1 MKKIIILFT
10 FIVCVLNFL
19 YSQSQSATNQVIVAS
34 TNIVPDNGRG
44 FDFTPN
50 VTIYLDSIG
59 KRVPGGSTYAW
70 KIWQVNTQTLIH
82 SQVSTATTP
91 GVYTYEQI
99 STPVTLLAGVRYTIT
114 LYGGADAEYYYD
126 PSTQINP
133 NLTYHTMR
141 YCNSCFA
148 TQPFPTD
155 LLANYHYGTP
165 DFKFSTCNTA
175 PTITCPANIAVN
187 NDAGNCSAIVNYTTP
202 TDPCATVITQTAGL
216 PSGSAFPLG
225 TTINTFQATNAFG
238 STTCSFTVTVTD
250 NENPTITCPADVTI
264 NTDAGQCTSTAAI
277 GTATGTDNCGSP
289 TITNDAPAS
298 FPIGNTTVTWTSTD
312 GAGNFV
318 TCTQVVTV
326 VDNENPT
333 ITCPSATTINTDAG
347 QCTSTASI
355 GTATGTD
362 NCGTPTITNDA
373 PASFPI
379 GNTTVT
385 WTSTDGAGNF
395 VTCTQVVTVV
405 DNEAPVITCP
415 NDTVVG
421 NTPGLCGS
429 VVNYTAPVG
438 TDNCTG
444 ASTVLISGLAS
455 GSTFPVGTT
464 TVVYAVVDGNNNG
477 DTCSFNVTVADSLAP
492 TAVCQNITIYLDNT
506 GNASILAADVDGG
519 SSDDCVIDTLTLSQ
533 YNFTCSAIGTNNV
546 TLYVTDTYGNIDS
559 CTAIVTVMDTVVPTV
574 MCQNINVYVDN
585 AGNVS
590 ITPNDID
597 GGSSDMCGISAIT
610 ASQTTFTCAEL
621 GLNNITLYVEDNNG
635 NIDSCVAQV
644 TVYDT
649 IAPTITCPTNQ
660 EVSTDNTCM

>member
-1 MKKIIILFT
+1 
-10 FIVCVLNFL
+10 
-19 YSQSQSATNQVIVAS
+19 
-34 TNIVPDNGRG
+34 
-44 FDFTPN
+44 
-50 VTIYLDSIG
+50 
-59 KRVPGGSTYAW
+59 
-70 KIWQVNTQTLIH
+70 
-82 SQVSTATTP
+82 
-91 GVYTYEQI
+91 
-99 STPVTLLAGVRYTIT
+99 
-114 LYGGADAEYYYD
+114 
-126 PSTQINP
+126 
-133 NLTYHTMR
+133 
-141 YCNSCFA
+141 
-148 TQPFPTD
+148 
-155 LLANYHYGTP
+155 
-165 DFKFSTCNTA
+165 
-175 PTITCPANIAVN
+175 
-187 NDAGNCSAIVNYTTP
+187 
-202 TDPCATVITQTAGL
+202 
-216 PSGSAFPLG
+216 
-225 TTINTFQATNAFG
+225 
-238 STTCSFTVTVTD
+238 
-250 NENPTITCPADVTI
+250 
-264 NTDAGQCTSTAAI
+264 
-277 GTATGTDNCGSP
+277 
-289 TITNDAPAS
+289 
-298 FPIGNTTVTWTSTD
+298 TD

-415 NDTVVG
+415 SDTVVG
-421 NTPGLCGS
+421 NTPGLCGA

-444 ASTVLISGLAS
+444 ATTVLVSGLAS
-455 GSTFPVGTT
+455 GSTFPVGIT

-477 DTCSFNVTVADSLAP
+477 DTCSFNVTIADSLAP
-492 TAVCQNITIYLDNT
+492 TAVCQDITIYLDNT
-506 GNASILAADVDGG
+506 GNVNILGTDVDGG

-649 IAPTITCPTNQ
+649 IAPAITCPTNQ
-660 EVSTDNTCM
+660 EVSTDNTCMYEIEDYTSMATSSLDNCDMNNVIITQIPAAGSFITADNIINDKGQTVVSIIVEDLSGNADTCEFIVNVTCIDALTIPNVFTPNGDGKNDLWNIAGKENYPDMKVKVFNRWGDLMFESGTGYETPWDGKYNNAEAPAATYYYVIMLGNDEEDLSGTINIVR

>member
-1 MKKIIILFT
+1 M
-10 FIVCVLNFL
+10 
-19 YSQSQSATNQVIVAS
+19 
-34 TNIVPDNGRG
+34 
-44 FDFTPN
+44 
-50 VTIYLDSIG
+50 
-59 KRVPGGSTYAW
+59 
-70 KIWQVNTQTLIH
+70 
-82 SQVSTATTP
+82 
-91 GVYTYEQI
+91 
-99 STPVTLLAGVRYTIT
+99 
-114 LYGGADAEYYYD
+114 
-126 PSTQINP
+126 
-133 NLTYHTMR
+133 
-141 YCNSCFA
+141 
-148 TQPFPTD
+148 
-155 LLANYHYGTP
+155 
-165 DFKFSTCNTA
+165 
-175 PTITCPANIAVN
+175 
-187 NDAGNCSAIVNYTTP
+187 
-202 TDPCATVITQTAGL
+202 
-216 PSGSAFPLG
+216 
-225 TTINTFQATNAFG
+225 
-238 STTCSFTVTVTD
+238 
-250 NENPTITCPADVTI
+250 
-264 NTDAGQCTSTAAI
+264 
-277 GTATGTDNCGSP
+277 
-289 TITNDAPAS
+289 
-298 FPIGNTTVTWTSTD
+298 
-312 GAGNFV
+312 
-318 TCTQVVTV
+318 
-326 VDNENPT
+326 DNENPT

-415 NDTVVG
+415 SDTVVG
-421 NTPGLCGS
+421 NTPGLCGA

-444 ASTVLISGLAS
+444 ATTVLVSGLAS
-455 GSTFPVGTT
+455 GSTFPVGIT

-477 DTCSFNVTVADSLAP
+477 DTCSFNVTIADSLAP
-492 TAVCQNITIYLDNT
+492 TAVCQDITIYLDNT
-506 GNASILAADVDGG
+506 GNVNILGTDVDGG

-559 CTAIVTVMDTVVPTV
+559 CRAIVTVMDTVVPTV

-649 IAPTITCPTNQ
+649 IAPAITCPTNQ
-660 EVSTDNTCM
+660 EVSTDNTCMYEIEDYTSMTTSSLDNCDMNNVIITQIPAAGSFITADNIINDKGQTVVSIIVEDLSGNTDTCEFIVNVTCIDALTIPNVFTPNGDGKNDLWNIAGKENYPDMKVKVFNRWGDLMFESGTGYETPWDGKYNNAEAPAATYYYVIMLGNDEEDLSGTINIVR